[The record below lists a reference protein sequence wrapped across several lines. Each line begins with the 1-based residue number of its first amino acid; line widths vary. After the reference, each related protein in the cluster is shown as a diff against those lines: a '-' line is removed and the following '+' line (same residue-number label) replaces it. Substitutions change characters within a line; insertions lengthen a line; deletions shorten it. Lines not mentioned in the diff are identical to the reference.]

1 MKNFVSSYFSNKK
14 DEIVTHS
21 GQFHTD
27 ELMAISLLARFH
39 LKKDVTELKIVR
51 TRDPEILATAN
62 QSKKVFIL
70 DVGRLHNP
78 EMLCFDH
85 HQSDPELV
93 WKDEENINKE
103 NLPKKSACGLIFDWL
118 SSTGQLLNSKSQ
130 PLSEHEVMLLKKL
143 VKKVDA
149 CDNGEATWNDAL
161 LFSNYNHGADP
172 EVSNRQFEKALF
184 VAQGYLDNFLHQ
196 AEREQYE
203 TKVVTD
209 AIAKAEEDGHPEI
222 IVFYEKIEAAR
233 FLIPPR
239 SDKALFVAT
248 LYEGN
253 EWSIKTV
260 CSDVTN
266 PYSRRMDMPA
276 EWAGLEDEELDN
288 ASGFKNMKFC
298 HKGRFVLAMYG
309 NESDML
315 NVSKK
320 MIKISKKN

>member
-1 MKNFVSSYFSNKK
+1 MKNFVSPNFNNVKN
-14 DEIVTHS
+14 EIVTHS

-39 LKKDVTELKIVR
+39 FKKDVTDLKIVR
-51 TRDPEILATAN
+51 TRDPKILEAAN
-62 QSKKVFIL
+62 QSKDVFIL

-78 EMLCFDH
+78 DMLCFDH
-85 HQSDPELV
+85 HQSDPNLV
-93 WKDEENINKE
+93 WTDDSKIYQDK
-103 NLPKKSACGLIFDWL
+103 LPKKSACGLIFDWL
-118 SSTGQLLNSKSQ
+118 LKTNQLCNSNLK
-130 PLSEHEVMLLKKL
+130 PLSEHEVMLLKKM

-149 CDNGEATWNDAL
+149 CDNGEATWDDAL
-161 LFSNYNHGADP
+161 FFSNYNHGADP

-203 TKVVTD
+203 TGIVIN
-209 AIAKAEEDGHPEI
+209 AIAKAEEKGHPEI

-248 LYEGN
+248 QYEGN

-276 EWAGLEDEELDN
+276 EWAGLEDEQLN
-288 ASGFKNMKFC
+288 NVSGFKNMKFC
-298 HKGRFVLAMYG
+298 HKGRFVLAMIG

-315 NVSKK
+315 NVCKK
-320 MIKISKKN
+320 IIEIGKK